1 MYGASRV
8 NVDPTVV
15 GGLMKPRYVTCT
27 LDENVAGLRPCDVQH
42 RDIMSGHFTHTK
54 TRTTHINLHS
64 VCLVNSRH

>member
-1 MYGASRV
+1 
-8 NVDPTVV
+8 
-15 GGLMKPRYVTCT
+15 MKPRYVTCT